1 MRYSRQ
7 DLLASF
13 DWSLREGSKFED
25 RGKESKRE
33 NRRQKSL
40 IKVPKDLTKKTKQAN
55 KKKIDAIYD
64 SKIFIAGYEF
74 ENSPQ
79 SYKIHGQSI
88 QIYQMQNPNS
98 DRQVDTR
105 TSSIIVSKLEYAD
118 QIRPLF
124 LMHFASVYIN
134 LTKYIL
140 LNEDS
145 RGIVQPNIYDWTFLA
160 KIFQTGDNFCRK
172 ASS

>member
-1 MRYSRQ
+1 MKVANLKIGERNQ
-7 DLLASF
+7 K
-13 DWSLREGSKFED
+13 G
-25 RGKESKRE
+25 KRE
-33 NRRQKSL
+33 DKRAYLNSQNIS
-40 IKVPKDLTKKTKQAN
+40 
-55 KKKIDAIYD
+55 KKKKKKKKDAICD

-79 SYKIHGQSI
+79 SYKIHGQSV
-88 QIYQMQNPNS
+88 QIYQMQNANS

-105 TSSIIVSKLEYAD
+105 TSSIIVSKLEHTD

-145 RGIVQPNIYDWTFLA
+145 RGIVQPNIYD
-160 KIFQTGDNFCRK
+160 
-172 ASS
+172 

>member
-7 DLLASF
+7 HLLASF

-33 NRRQKSL
+33 KRRQKSL
-40 IKVPKDLTKKTKQAN
+40 VKVPKDLTKK
-55 KKKIDAIYD
+55 KKKKKKKDAICD

-79 SYKIHGQSI
+79 RYKIHGQSV
-88 QIYQMQNPNS
+88 QIYQMQNANS

-105 TSSIIVSKLEYAD
+105 TSSIIVSKLEHTD

>member
-7 DLLASF
+7 HLLASF
-13 DWSLREGSKFED
+13 DWCLREGSKFED

-33 NRRQKSL
+33 KRRQKSL
-40 IKVPKDLTKKTKQAN
+40 VKVPKDLTKK
-55 KKKIDAIYD
+55 KKKKKDAICD

-79 SYKIHGQSI
+79 SYKIHGQSV
-88 QIYQMQNPNS
+88 QIYQMQNANS

-105 TSSIIVSKLEYAD
+105 TSSIIVSKLEHTD

-145 RGIVQPNIYDWTFLA
+145 RGIV
-160 KIFQTGDNFCRK
+160 
-172 ASS
+172 

>member
-55 KKKIDAIYD
+55 KKK
-64 SKIFIAGYEF
+64 
-74 ENSPQ
+74 
-79 SYKIHGQSI
+79 
-88 QIYQMQNPNS
+88 
-98 DRQVDTR
+98 
-105 TSSIIVSKLEYAD
+105 
-118 QIRPLF
+118 
-124 LMHFASVYIN
+124 
-134 LTKYIL
+134 
-140 LNEDS
+140 
-145 RGIVQPNIYDWTFLA
+145 
-160 KIFQTGDNFCRK
+160 
-172 ASS
+172 

>member
-7 DLLASF
+7 HLLASF
-13 DWSLREGSKFED
+13 DWCLREGSKFED

-33 NRRQKSL
+33 KRRQKSL
-40 IKVPKDLTKKTKQAN
+40 VKVPKDLTKK
-55 KKKIDAIYD
+55 KKK
-64 SKIFIAGYEF
+64 KKTLFIAGYEF

-79 SYKIHGQSI
+79 SYKIHGQSV
-88 QIYQMQNPNS
+88 QIYQMQNANS

-105 TSSIIVSKLEYAD
+105 TSSIIVSKVEHTD

-145 RGIVQPNIYDWTFLA
+145 RGIVQPNIYDWAFLA